1 MTTIGKRIKLQR
13 KHVGL
18 TQEALA
24 EKLGYRNKTSIT
36 KIENGTN
43 DIPQSKLYAFANA
56 LDTSV
61 SYLIGWS
68 EDENASSNSSTNVFS
83 IRFKTLRA
91 EKGLSQQILSDKLK
105 ISKNSINMYERG
117 EREPSFT
124 TLISIADFFD
134 VDIDYLLGRQDK
146 KRKIDILINT
156 PDSNHNNVLTKREY
170 GIIAAYRSQTEMQPA
185 VDRLLGIT
193 SQPNHSIPIAA
204 HNDKEQNKEE
214 QALMQEDLNEL

>member
-91 EKGLSQQILSDKLK
+91 EKGLS
-105 ISKNSINMYERG
+105 
-117 EREPSFT
+117 
-124 TLISIADFFD
+124 
-134 VDIDYLLGRQDK
+134 
-146 KRKIDILINT
+146 
-156 PDSNHNNVLTKREY
+156 
-170 GIIAAYRSQTEMQPA
+170 
-185 VDRLLGIT
+185 
-193 SQPNHSIPIAA
+193 
-204 HNDKEQNKEE
+204 
-214 QALMQEDLNEL
+214 

>member
-105 ISKNSINMYERG
+105 ISKSSINMYERG

-185 VDRLLGIT
+185 IDRLLGIT
-193 SQPNHSIPIAA
+193 SQPDHLMPIAA
-204 HNDKEQNKEE
+204 HNDKAQNKEE
-214 QALMQEDLNEL
+214 QALMQEDLDEL

>member
-91 EKGLSQQILSDKLK
+91 EKELSQQILSDKLK
-105 ISKNSINMYERG
+105 ISKSSINMYERG
-117 EREPSFT
+117 EREPSFA

-156 PDSNHNNVLTKREY
+156 PNSNHNALTKREY
-170 GIIAAYRSQTEMQPA
+170 KIITAYRSQTEMQPA

-193 SQPNHSIPIAA
+193 SQLNHSIPIAA

-214 QALMQEDLNEL
+214 QALMQEDLDEL

>member
-91 EKGLSQQILSDKLK
+91 EKELSQQILSDKLK
-105 ISKNSINMYERG
+105 ISKSSINMYERG

-156 PDSNHNNVLTKREY
+156 SDSNHNNVLTKREY
-170 GIIAAYRSQTEMQPA
+170 GIIVAYRSQTEMQPA

-193 SQPNHSIPIAA
+193 SQPNHLIPIAA
-204 HNDKEQNKEE
+204 HNDKAQNKEE
-214 QALMQEDLNEL
+214 QALMQEDLDEL

>member
-61 SYLIGWS
+61 SYLIGWH
-68 EDENASSNSSTNVFS
+68 EDENSNSSTNVFP

-91 EKGLSQQILSDKLK
+91 EKKLTQQILSDKLK
-105 ISKNSINMYERG
+105 ISKSSINMYERG
-117 EREPSFT
+117 EREPGFA

-146 KRKIDILINT
+146 KRKIDIMINT
-156 PDSNHNNVLTKREY
+156 PDSNHNVLTKREY
-170 GIIAAYRSQTEMQPA
+170 KIIAAYRSQPEMQPA
-185 VDRLLGIT
+185 VDRLLGVT
-193 SQPNHSIPIAA
+193 SQSEHLMPIAA
-204 HNDKEQNKEE
+204 HNDKAQNKEE
-214 QALMQEDLNEL
+214 QALMQEDLDEL

>member
-61 SYLIGWS
+61 SYLIGWN
-68 EDENASSNSSTNVFS
+68 EDENSNSSTNVFP

-91 EKGLSQQILSDKLK
+91 EKKLTQQILSDKLK
-105 ISKNSINMYERG
+105 ISKSSINMYERG
-117 EREPSFT
+117 EREPGFA

-146 KRKIDILINT
+146 KRKIDIMINT
-156 PDSNHNNVLTKREY
+156 PDSNHNVLTKREY
-170 GIIAAYRSQTEMQPA
+170 KIIAAYRSRPEMQPA
-185 VDRLLGIT
+185 VDRLLGVT
-193 SQPNHSIPIAA
+193 SQSEHLMPIAA
-204 HNDKEQNKEE
+204 HNDKAQNKEE
-214 QALMQEDLNEL
+214 QALMQEDLDEL